1 MISLGRPFH
10 VLPKTTTLDILVQNK
25 RVAFLDPLFFKRRQG
40 FSNERPR
47 NTLSSVFSLNNEM
60 TQNASPALMAT
71 HHSGDDAVIRTGDE
85 AEPLIPLQVDSDR
98 PSTIALIEINTFSL
112 CPKATDFIVIRDC
125 HFADDVI
132 HVIDTEVQR
141 KIENLPFD
149 YRDAAPSDD
158 VTPTK
163 KRRRKHLRLV

>member
-85 AEPLIPLQVDSDR
+85 AEPLIPLQVDSCHGFWLFVRGKEYFLPYEEYPWFKEARIADIINVELLHDFHIHWPGLDVDLSLTSLEDPSKTPLVYR
-98 PSTIALIEINTFSL
+98 P
-112 CPKATDFIVIRDC
+112 
-125 HFADDVI
+125 
-132 HVIDTEVQR
+132 
-141 KIENLPFD
+141 
-149 YRDAAPSDD
+149 
-158 VTPTK
+158 
-163 KRRRKHLRLV
+163 